1 MKYSYNTDRMVCSSR
16 IDVDIDE
23 NGVLRDAKIIG
34 GCAGNTQGV
43 CRLAIGQKA
52 EDVVRQL
59 SGIRCGA
66 KKTSCHDQLARAI
79 EEALAQAK

>member
-1 MKYSYNTDRMVCSSR
+1 MYSYKTRGTCSQQIL
-16 IDVDIDE
+16 IDSDGDVINE
-23 NGVLRDAKIIG
+23 VQFIG

-66 KKTSCHDQLARAI
+66 KKTSCPDQLARAI